1 MQLAMVD
8 PADRHDELI
17 THSASERAGLGKC
30 EVMRIGWHAAAHK
43 ARLPQ
48 HEFPVV
54 LIAHANRLTQRM
66 DHVAEG
72 LLLDPPRSFVAG
84 TDLRPADG
92 HHTFVRALVR
102 DSSGRLIRR

>member
-17 THSASERAGLGKC
+17 THSASERAGLG
-30 EVMRIGWHAAAHK
+30 EGQMMGIGWHTATHK

-72 LLLDPPRSFVAG
+72 LLLDPPQSFVAG
-84 TDLRPADG
+84 TRPADG
-92 HHTFVRALVR
+92 HHTLVRALVY